1 MRVVPSIELDILFR
15 FQNDQT
21 EALNH
26 QMVHISWSNVS
37 YVKQIIRIA
46 FSVECVS
53 DPISS
58 APTQKHL

>member
-46 FSVECVS
+46 FSVEFVP